1 MRMHIYS
8 FESKHEKL
16 EWQSKTKRSTVMQTL
31 SNQDWIFNIENI
43 AGEACR
49 NATPE
54 HVRDVFVLY
63 GATSADDLDPSS
75 YEAVFSEL
83 QLLAYDF

>member
-1 MRMHIYS
+1 
-8 FESKHEKL
+8 
-16 EWQSKTKRSTVMQTL
+16 MQTL
-31 SNQDWIFNIENI
+31 NNQDWIYNIENL

-63 GATSADDLDPSS
+63 GATSADDLDPSN

-83 QLLAYDF
+83 

>member
-1 MRMHIYS
+1 
-8 FESKHEKL
+8 
-16 EWQSKTKRSTVMQTL
+16 MQTL
-31 SNQDWIFNIENI
+31 NNQDWIYNIENL

-63 GATSADDLDPSS
+63 GATSADDLDPSN

-83 QLLAYDF
+83 QLLAYDFQSLEQPTRPKHDDKRLT